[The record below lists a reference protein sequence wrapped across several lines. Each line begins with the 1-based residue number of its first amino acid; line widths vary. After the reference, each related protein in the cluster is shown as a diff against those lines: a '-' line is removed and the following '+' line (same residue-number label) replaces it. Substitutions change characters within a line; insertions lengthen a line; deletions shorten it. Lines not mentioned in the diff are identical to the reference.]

1 MKERWIVTPVSV
13 LSLLLTIMSYFF
25 WDIPITK
32 YCKTLNPSIIKIA
45 EVVTIFG
52 ITTWYLVGSI
62 ILYGF
67 FLYIYKNSKYA
78 AQSLFV
84 FLSLSIT
91 GIIINLV
98 KWVAGRHRPI
108 DLFNSGHFGFDYFG
122 YAYELIS
129 FPSGH
134 AQTAFTLATALT
146 LLYPRCGIPI
156 FIMASAV
163 GISRIILTSHYLSDV
178 IAGAGIG
185 IICTWIIKYY
195 FDRFQFSQEKKQ
207 MITN

>member
-1 MKERWIVTPVSV
+1 MKERWIATAISV
-13 LSLLLTIMSYFF
+13 FSLLLIIISYFF

-32 YCKTLNPSIIKIA
+32 YCKTLNPSILQMA

-62 ILYGF
+62 VFYAF
-67 FLYIYKNSKYA
+67 FHYIYKNSRYA

-91 GIIINLV
+91 GIFINLI
-98 KWVAGRHRPI
+98 KWIAGRHRPI

-122 YAYELIS
+122 QVYELIS

-146 LLYPRCGIPI
+146 ILYPRCGIPV
-156 FIMASAV
+156 FIMATAV

-178 IAGAGIG
+178 IAGASIG
-185 IICTWIIKYY
+185 IIGTQLIKYY
-195 FDRFQFSQEKKQ
+195 FDRYQFNSSKE
-207 MITN
+207 IN